1 MGENYDLCY
10 NGDDG
15 YINRNC
21 IIVGSVIIMIIY
33 DYYYGGHRYHQQHSN
48 GLKLMLMGRS
58 RPPSAL
64 SIGPFPPLLVA
75 IWDLSHA
82 YSIKQSAKTLF

>member
-33 DYYYGGHRYHQQHSN
+33 DYYYGD
-48 GLKLMLMGRS
+48 
-58 RPPSAL
+58 
-64 SIGPFPPLLVA
+64 V
-75 IWDLSHA
+75 WW
-82 YSIKQSAKTLF
+82 T